1 MNLVNGTMSD
11 RPAGR
16 FHRLAG
22 FLFLLSALLV
32 FLSAPTG
39 AQTASSGSGGA
50 GGVVMIVPVTG
61 EIDGG
66 LSFFLQRMLR
76 RAEREGVKAVIL
88 EINSNGGLVTAAQ
101 EMKDALL
108 ASKVTTVAHVKGRA
122 LSAAAL
128 IAISCHRIYMEP
140 GAEMGAATP
149 IRVFGAAAIQAAEAK
164 LVSAFRAEFEAA
176 AEARKRPKVLAAS
189 MVDKEIDAIP
199 GLRKRGEILT
209 LTSESALQHGF
220 CDAVVTSTDGI
231 LRRLNLEQAS
241 LERTTPTSGETIARW
256 LTSPNISVLLFTIG
270 FWCLVLEFLVF
281 GWGLLGWFGLVCFAL
296 FFGGHLFAYM
306 AGFEAVLLF
315 GIGLLLLLAE
325 VFVIPGFGITG
336 ITGILAMCAGL
347 VIIFGGIYIAVY
359 AIAKICALSI
369 VMVVALYN
377 LGPRLKLF
385 DRFILKEAMTTEA
398 GFVAV
403 DAHAFDKF
411 LHLEGVTV
419 SPCRPAGIVRIGQDK
434 VDVSSDGEF
443 IERGRPVTVIAV
455 EGTKIVVREVKG

>member
-1 MNLVNGTMSD
+1 MSFTLHD

-22 FLFLLSALLV
+22 LLFLILSLLIGSPV
-32 FLSAPTG
+32 PTR
-39 AQTASSGSGGA
+39 AQTAPASPTGGS
-50 GGVVMIVPVTG
+50 GVVMVVPITG
-61 EIDGG
+61 EIDSG

-76 RAEREGVKAVIL
+76 RAEREQVRAVVL

-149 IRVFGAAAIQAAEAK
+149 IKIFGAAAIQAAEAK

-176 AEARKRPKVLAAS
+176 AEARKRPKMLAAS
-189 MVDKEIDAIP
+189 MVDKEIDTVP

-220 CDAVVTSTDGI
+220 CDAVVTSLDGI
-231 LRRLNLEQAS
+231 LRRLSLEQATVD
-241 LERTTPTSGETIARW
+241 RTVPTSGETVARW
-256 LTSPNISVLLFTIG
+256 LTSPNVSVLLFTIG

-315 GIGLLLLLAE
+315 GVGLLLLLAE

-336 ITGILAMCAGL
+336 ISGILAMCAGL
-347 VIIFGGIYIAVY
+347 VITFGGIYTATY
-359 AIAKICALSI
+359 AIAKIIALSI
-369 VMVVALYN
+369 VMIILLYN

-403 DAHAFDKF
+403 DAHAFDKL
-411 LHLEGVTV
+411 LHLEGLTV

-434 VDVSSDGEF
+434 YDVSSDGEF

>member
-1 MNLVNGTMSD
+1 MSRVNLISND
-11 RPAGR
+11 LPAGR
-16 FHRLAG
+16 LCRLAG
-22 FLFLLSALLV
+22 LLFLIGSLV
-32 FLSAPTG
+32 SVFSGTLR
-39 AQTASSGSGGA
+39 AQTPSPAQAVNQGT
-50 GGVVMIVPVTG
+50 VMIVPISG
-61 EIDGG
+61 EIDSG

-76 RAEREGVKAVIL
+76 RAEREQMKAVIL

-108 ASKVTTVAHVKGRA
+108 KSNVTTIGYVKGRA

-128 IAISCHRIYMEP
+128 VTISCHRIYMEP

-149 IRVFGAAAIQAAEAK
+149 IKLLGSGIEAAEAK
-164 LVSAFRAEFEAA
+164 FVSAFRGEFESA
-176 AEARKRPKVLAAS
+176 AEARKRPKALAGS
-189 MVDKEIDAIP
+189 MVDKDMDAIP

-220 CDAVVTSTDGI
+220 CDAVVTSVDGV
-231 LRRLNLEQAS
+231 LRRLNLDQAT
-241 LERTTPTSGETIARW
+241 LVRTEPTSGEVVARW
-256 LTSPNISVLLFTIG
+256 LTNPNISVLLFTIG

-315 GIGLLLLLAE
+315 VAGAVLLLAE
-325 VFVIPGFGITG
+325 IFVIPGFGITG
-336 ITGILAMCAGL
+336 ISGIAAICASI
-347 VIIFGGIYIAVY
+347 VIVFGGIYTAAY
-359 AIAKICALSI
+359 AIGKIMALSI
-369 VMVVALYN
+369 LMVVVLYH
-377 LGPRLKLF
+377 LGPKLKLF

-403 DAHAFDKF
+403 DGHVFDKL
-411 LHLEGVTV
+411 LHMEGTTV
-419 SPCRPAGIVRIGQDK
+419 SPCHPGGIARIGQDK
-434 VDVSSDGEF
+434 YDVTSDGDF

-455 EGTKIVVREVKG
+455 EGTKVVVRELKG